1 MSGEKPANLPRRVL
15 ILAGAGMGTA
25 ETMTQEA
32 IKAVRECQGVFGAP
46 RMVKLAEELRAANSP
61 RYPSVAE
68 YLPDPVFSWLRAHPD
83 CESAVV
89 LMSGDTGFYSGAA
102 GFAGR
107 LETEG
112 WSLRILPGIS
122 SLSAMAAALG
132 LLLAACLDAS
142 ALTGPLRPLA
152 DALLVLGGGL
162 ALMVAMLL
170 VRDETLRM
178 YHLLALLTGAVLY
191 SQGIGRLVRMAR
203 ARIQK
208 RKKTR
213 KAEP

>member
-1 MSGEKPANLPRRVL
+1 MKLFFET
-15 ILAGAGMGTA
+15 AGQAQAFLM
-25 ETMTQEA
+25 
-32 IKAVRECQGVFGAP
+32 AVP
-46 RMVKLAEELRAANSP
+46 
-61 RYPSVAE
+61 
-68 YLPDPVFSWLRAHPD
+68 
-83 CESAVV
+83 
-89 LMSGDTGFYSGAA
+89 
-102 GFAGR
+102 
-107 LETEG
+107 
-112 WSLRILPGIS
+112 
-122 SLSAMAAALG
+122 LG

-162 ALMVAMLL
+162 ALMAAMLL